1 MRRSAPN
8 NDSRPRSVA
17 REPRSREHL
26 PVSLAPPREIPVFLR
41 VCFDLPIAWAKLTH
55 DTQEEE
61 RKSEGEPVVRQE
73 NSVGPGKWN
82 LR

>member
-26 PVSLAPPREIPVFLR
+26 SVSLAPPRETLAFLR
-41 VCFDLPIAWAKLTH
+41 VCFDFANRELGRDL
-55 DTQEEE
+55 QG
-61 RKSEGEPVVRQE
+61 REGK
-73 NSVGPGKWN
+73 SVGKVNRCG
-82 LR
+82 RRIQSVREGGIF